1 MSINKMKTKWT
12 VADESTLREMYLA
25 GNKPEAIGDA
35 LGRTSKAV
43 AIRLSH
49 MRRDATLMAPAP
61 SVAVPDP
68 VFDLPTPIPLS
79 FEPREEAAP
88 DGFLIPTR
96 ALLFAGFFLSLI
108 VAYYLGSLSNVPTN

>member
-1 MSINKMKTKWT
+1 MTSKRSTKWT
-12 VADESTLREMYLA
+12 VADETTLREMYLA
-25 GNKPEAIGDA
+25 GNKPVAIADA

-43 AIRLSH
+43 SIRLGL

-79 FEPREEAAP
+79 FEPREEDAP
-88 DGFLIPTR
+88 SGFLIPTR
-96 ALLFAGFFLSLI
+96 ALWFAGFFLSLI
-108 VAYYLGSLSNVPTN
+108 VAFYLGSVFNVYPN